1 MKYFVLLSLFSFSCA
16 QLKMDREMRISRAQH
31 FYLREDYP
39 QTLSELTQ
47 YKKSYPMNPEL
58 ALIAA
63 KSSYQLKQF
72 AAGDKE
78 LMVFVDQEPLS
89 VPLHLTL
96 TQSYLGQNKTDEARS
111 ILFKMTKHPVFNQ
124 QQVWTLI
131 GHSYFKESDWDQ
143 LSKLNRLTTEK
154 SPELC
159 FLIGQAFYKKKYYQ
173 DARENFQISF
183 NHDYEKVK
191 SAEYLT
197 YLNYSL
203 NDLDSAKNSLS
214 YVLGVNKDSQ
224 VAEKMFYRLI
234 LKENSFDK
242 LSVLY
247 LYNRKFPDQW
257 VKEEIVA
264 TLKQKDLDKIAVKTE
279 VSTRGPASL
288 EHVVQRGET
297 LRLISLNYFGTKE
310 RWSEIYHL
318 NSNLISN
325 MNVLPVGVKLKLP
338 N

>member
-1 MKYFVLLSLFSFSCA
+1 MHLKHFIWISLLSVSCA
-16 QLKMDREMRISRAQH
+16 QFTMDRNLRVSRAQH
-31 FYLREDYP
+31 FFEQEEYP
-39 QTLSELTQ
+39 QALSEFTQ
-47 YKKSYPMNPEL
+47 YKKSYPMTPEL

-78 LMVFVDQEPLS
+78 LMVFIDQEPLS

-96 TQSYLGQNKTDEARS
+96 IQSFLNQNKTVEARS

-131 GHSYFKESDWDQ
+131 GHSYFRESDWDQ
-143 LSKLNRLTTEK
+143 LSKLNKLSTEK
-154 SPELC
+154 TPELC

-214 YVLGVNKDSQ
+214 YVLGVDKDSQ

-247 LYNRKFPDQW
+247 LYNRKFPDKW

-264 TLKQKDLDKIAVKTE
+264 TLNAVKTE
-279 VSTRGPASL
+279 DSNRQPASS

-310 RWSEIYHL
+310 RWSEIYQL
-318 NSNLISN
+318 NSNLLTN

>member
-1 MKYFVLLSLFSFSCA
+1 
-16 QLKMDREMRISRAQH
+16 
-31 FYLREDYP
+31 
-39 QTLSELTQ
+39 
-47 YKKSYPMNPEL
+47 
-58 ALIAA
+58 
-63 KSSYQLKQF
+63 
-72 AAGDKE
+72 
-78 LMVFVDQEPLS
+78 
-89 VPLHLTL
+89 
-96 TQSYLGQNKTDEARS
+96 
-111 ILFKMTKHPVFNQ
+111 
-124 QQVWTLI
+124 
-131 GHSYFKESDWDQ
+131 
-143 LSKLNRLTTEK
+143 
-154 SPELC
+154 
-159 FLIGQAFYKKKYYQ
+159 
-173 DARENFQISF
+173 
-183 NHDYEKVK
+183 
-191 SAEYLT
+191 
-197 YLNYSL
+197 
-203 NDLDSAKNSLS
+203 LDSAKNSLS